1 MDAQTRHN
9 LKTNELGELIGEAGD
24 FIKTPAFRTTALLV
38 ALGAALALAIWSW
51 RSSSQRSIENAW
63 QDLYTSQLEAKD
75 AAAANAALRE
85 VISRNSDPA
94 LLAAARMMLTDKL
107 LREGFEED
115 AKLEPA
121 CKEAKEMLGQI
132 IADPA
137 IAPQVIAAA
146 RFKRASVLETL
157 SDFEGAKA
165 DYEALTSSE
174 RFAGSP
180 YVAMA
185 EQRLKSMA
193 DVIAVKPFAPGSRP
207 VASAPVAAPT
217 GERQSVTLPLSRE
230 TPAGEQVEVKP
241 GVTIERMRPED
252 VPQNFEPLPD
262 AAPQPAPAEAP
273 APASQPASPAQP

>member
-38 ALGAALALAIWSW
+38 VLGAALALAIWSW
-51 RSSSQRSIENAW
+51 RTSSQRSIEHAW

-75 AAAANAALRE
+75 PAAATAALRE

-94 LLAAARMMLTDKL
+94 LLAAARMMLTDQL
-107 LREGFEED
+107 LRDGFEED
-115 AKLEPA
+115 AKLEGA

-185 EQRLKSMA
+185 EQRMKSLA

-207 VASAPVAAPT
+207 VASAPVVTPT